1 MDKVDDICLTQL
13 VWISEVF
20 RQTQSQKACTKTNKK
35 TTVKQTKTNHGMMP
49 YEEVLLW
56 PNRWLK

>member
-49 YEEVLLW
+49 
-56 PNRWLK
+56 